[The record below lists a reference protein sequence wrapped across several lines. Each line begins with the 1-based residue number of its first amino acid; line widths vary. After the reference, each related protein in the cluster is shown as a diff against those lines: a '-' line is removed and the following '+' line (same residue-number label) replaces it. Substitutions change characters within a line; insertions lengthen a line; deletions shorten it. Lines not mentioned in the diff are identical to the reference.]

1 VVAYDLVGSMAL
13 QPAGLAAWGPIAAAL
28 GLSPALWLAFG
39 LQTVAALSLLAVRQV
54 RQLGA
59 GPR

>member
-1 VVAYDLVGSMAL
+1 
-13 QPAGLAAWGPIAAAL
+13 
-28 GLSPALWLAFG
+28 LWLAFG

-59 GPR
+59 EPR